1 MLILPCLVLI
11 LALSFVLFCFSLDV
25 CSVLPA
31 SRTPSLCSL
40 CLLSTA
46 EKLLALKDQDW
57 SDFLQQLC
65 SHVDS
70 SEKSTGALR
79 AKLNLLCYLCV
90 VATHKEVAT
99 RLLHSPLVG
108 AAGWMSIPG
117 TPPLWQPLHFKD
129 T

>member
-1 MLILPCLVLI
+1 MSCPHPGPEFCVVLLLTGCL
-11 LALSFVLFCFSLDV
+11 LS
-25 CSVLPA
+25 
-31 SRTPSLCSL
+31 PSHLTHTLLLLL
-40 CLLSTA
+40 CLLLSTV

-70 SEKSTGALR
+70 SEKSTGAMR

-108 AAGWMSIPG
+108 TARWMSIPG